1 MSEPVLK
8 ETVSTPVSEAMKEQK
23 PPKKRHKHAEWTAF
37 KKSRLGMFGLV
48 ILVIMSFIAIA
59 AQFLMPYDP
68 LAQDVAN
75 RAQGMTADHWLG
87 TDPLGRDI
95 LSRVILGS
103 QTSLFVGFVSVAIST
118 IAGGFIGMLAAY
130 KGGWLD
136 DILMR
141 ILESIMMIP
150 LLLFGLMI
158 IVALGSSTTT
168 LIMVI
173 SIGLMPGVARMARG
187 SALEVKEKEYIKA
200 AISLGGGNLRI
211 IMRHI
216 FPNILGPLLVIST
229 LHMSSAIRI
238 EASLSFLGVGVQPP
252 TPTWGNMIQE
262 GFQYITS
269 TPGLIIFP
277 GLALLI
283 VSISF
288 NVMGDAIRDAFDPH
302 IKHQRK

>member
-1 MSEPVLK
+1 MVQPLPRDPEPNLVPEIPYE
-8 ETVSTPVSEAMKEQK
+8 ETML
-23 PPKKRHKHAEWTAF
+23 KKRTKSAEWAAF
-37 KKSRLGMFGLV
+37 KKSKLGMIGFV
-48 ILVIMSFIAIA
+48 ILVFMLLVAITAPFI
-59 AQFLMPYDP
+59 MPYDP

-75 RAQGMTADHWLG
+75 RAKGLSGEHWLG

-103 QTSLFVGFVSVAIST
+103 QSSLFVGFVSVAVST
-118 IAGGFIGMLAAY
+118 VIGAFLGMVAAY

-141 ILESIMMIP
+141 VLESIMMIP
-150 LLLFGLMI
+150 LLLFGLMVL
-158 IVALGSSTTT
+158 VALGSSMTT
-168 LIMVI
+168 LIIVI
-173 SIGLMPGVARMARG
+173 SIGLIPGVARMARG
-187 SALEVKEKEYIKA
+187 SAMEVKEREYIKA
-200 AISLGGGNLRI
+200 AISLGAGNFRVI
-211 IMRHI
+211 IQHI

-262 GFQYITS
+262 GFKYITS
-269 TPGLIIFP
+269 TPGLVLFP

-283 VSISF
+283 VSIAF

-302 IKHQRK
+302 IKRQRK